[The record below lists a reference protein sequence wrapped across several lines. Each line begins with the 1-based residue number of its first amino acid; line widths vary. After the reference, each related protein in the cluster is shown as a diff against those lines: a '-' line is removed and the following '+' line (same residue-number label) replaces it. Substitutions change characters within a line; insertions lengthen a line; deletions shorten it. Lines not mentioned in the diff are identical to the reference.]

1 MIKELSYLG
10 LALMLSACNAP
21 AKDGESIPVLEEV
34 SFTNTYA
41 YKQSTYASALKRCIS
56 IRNQDRSC
64 TLEELPLLSPDERVP
79 TKEQIMKRVLVS
91 HAWMGKRFEHL
102 LDLLDDDIRILLGS
116 VTAIVI
122 DDDINPSFYWSVTGA
137 IYIEPDYLWLNEEER
152 KTITKNEDYRSRY
165 GNVLNFVR
173 GVRFVKSG
181 GGTLAFKNLNS
192 THRTEKDIVPNIA
205 RLLYHELAHA
215 NDYIP
220 KSKRYLLDKKLSVY
234 ENTINLYSQN
244 ETLSQKL
251 YEAYPLYQ
259 EKLQGLASVIWHG
272 KEATEEQKN
281 MSAYE
286 VAELFENDDAVRL
299 YSYSTKREDVAT
311 LFENVMLKYHYDI
324 EQEIAFLS
332 KPKTAEK
339 SSCEDYEI
347 ALGIGNRI
355 GSDEVK
361 KRAMFVVNKILG
373 KQENLEQ
380 IIGKERRLKIG
391 YNWCI

>member
-1 MIKELSYLG
+1 MIRELSYLG
-10 LALMLSACNAP
+10 LALMLSACNTP
-21 AKDGESIPVLEEV
+21 VKDEESIPILKEV

-41 YKQSTYASALKRCIS
+41 YKQSTYTDALKRCVS
-56 IRNQDRSC
+56 IRNKDKSC

-79 TKEQIMKRVLVS
+79 TKEQIMKRVFVS
-91 HAWMGKRFEHL
+91 HTWMGRRFEHI
-102 LDLLDDDIRILLGS
+102 LDLLDDDIKILLGS

-152 KTITKNEDYRSRY
+152 KTITKNEDYRSKY
-165 GNVLNFVR
+165 AEVLNFVR
-173 GVRFVKSG
+173 GARFVKSG
-181 GGTLAFKNLNS
+181 GGTFAFKNLNS
-192 THRTEKDIVPNIA
+192 PHRTEKDIVPNVA

-220 KSKRYLLDKKLSVY
+220 RSKRYLLDKKLSVY
-234 ENTINLYSQN
+234 ENMLNLYSQS
-244 ETLSQKL
+244 ETIGQKL
-251 YEAYPLYQ
+251 HERYPLYQ
-259 EKLQGLASVIWHG
+259 EKLQEIAGVIWHG

-299 YSYSTKREDVAT
+299 YSYSSRREDLAT
-311 LFENVMLKYHYDI
+311 LFENTMLKYHYGI

-332 KPKTAEK
+332 KPDMAEK
-339 SSCEDYEI
+339 PSCEDYEI

-355 GSDEVK
+355 GNDEVK
-361 KRAMFVVNKILG
+361 KRAVFIVNKILG